1 MNKDVVE
8 FNKSINQ
15 LSPTGIARTIA
26 DINHFLVYMEIS
38 T

>member
-15 LSPTGIARTIA
+15 LSLTSIARTTA
-26 DINHFLVYMEIS
+26 DINYSPVYMEIS